1 MRPVFILGIIL
12 LLVGCKQRDERVL
25 MVDEQGSFAV
35 GGTVLVDS
43 LGHTFMATMR
53 TYFIKSRSEQGNTHW
68 YSPMV

>member
-25 MVDEQGSFAV
+25 MVDEQGCLVVV
-35 GGTVLVDS
+35 GRVLFYELGHPFLGYLGTV
-43 LGHTFMATMR
+43 
-53 TYFIKSRSEQGNTHW
+53 FIKMRVVGRNTHW

>member
-43 LGHTFMATMR
+43 LGHTFHGDHA
-53 TYFIKSRSEQGNTHW
+53 YVFIKSRSSEE
-68 YSPMV
+68 YPLVFAMV